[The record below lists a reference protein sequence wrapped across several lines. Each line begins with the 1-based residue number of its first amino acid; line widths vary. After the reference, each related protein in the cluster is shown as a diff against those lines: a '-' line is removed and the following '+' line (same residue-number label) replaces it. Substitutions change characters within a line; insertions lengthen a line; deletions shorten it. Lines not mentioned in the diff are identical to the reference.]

1 VVITANSAYG
11 AHILNGLARRNAKT
25 LFEVTKCN
33 GDQRMSTT
41 DEGRFCISRAADAK
55 FTNDPFRDWLTSRD
69 FGLDEATNGA
79 FGGQIT
85 RARELGHTTG
95 PHRHNMTFQ
104 MVYVLKGWVKFWY
117 EGEGEFVFKE
127 GDFVYHPP
135 RALHDLRDYSADV
148 ELLEIFAPARPG
160 TEEQDSAVSPN

>member
-1 VVITANSAYG
+1 
-11 AHILNGLARRNAKT
+11 
-25 LFEVTKCN
+25 
-33 GDQRMSTT
+33 MSTI
-41 DEGRFCISRAADAK
+41 DQGKFCISRAADAR
-55 FTNDPFRDWLTSRD
+55 FADDQFRTWLRARD
-69 FGLDEATNGA
+69 FGLGAATNGA

-95 PHRHNMTFQ
+95 PHWHKMTFQ

-135 RALHDLRDYSADV
+135 QAVHDLRDYSADM
-148 ELLEIFAPARPG
+148 ELLEIFAPAHPG
-160 TEEQDSAVSPN
+160 TEEAKPAASPE